1 MNSSD
6 FQGRRSS
13 KAVAWH
19 DAGALDALGEGL
31 HLRLIGTQQVLV
43 VRRGDEV
50 FATEP
55 LCPHKF
61 ALLSDGE
68 LLDGCIKCPQHEAHF
83 DPATG
88 QPGEGEEW
96 AGQLPTWP
104 CRVEDGRIQVQI
116 D

>member
-1 MNSSD
+1 MNPSGFEETGSST
-6 FQGRRSS
+6 
-13 KAVAWH
+13 VVEWH
-19 DAGALDALGEGL
+19 DAGPLDDLTEGL
-31 HLRLIGTQQVLV
+31 HLQLIGTRQVLL

-50 FATEP
+50 LATEP

-88 QPGEGEEW
+88 QPQEGEEW
-96 AGQLPTWP
+96 AGTLPTFP
-104 CRVEDGRIQVQI
+104 CRVVDGTVQVQM